1 MKADVKKAN
10 ITINTK
16 YFKRFLSRSVPCP
29 LRLLFC
35 SFHSFSAYRAV
46 VRVCNCCCCVAI
58 DDAKL
63 SHKLSF
69 AWRVCVCV
77 AALVCLFFFHSV
89 GWLGGCCCYVF
100 FACSVISLCAVVL
113 AISFGRLLASTIETK
128 RSSNERIETFETSQI
143 YTIQPNRKHSLTL
156 HTHTQHIPHKWSEM
170 RANGFTTALNDH
182 ASHIATTCFS
192 FFHRCCCLFAYTIE
206 CIATATL

>member
-1 MKADVKKAN
+1 MIHTNAMKADVKKAN

-89 GWLGGCCCYVF
+89 GWLVVVVVTCFSLAQSFRFVQLF
-100 FACSVISLCAVVL
+100 LPFRSVACSHRLSKRN
-113 AISFGRLLASTIETK
+113 GRPM
-128 RSSNERIETFETSQI
+128 NES
-143 YTIQPNRKHSLTL
+143 KHSKRRKSTQFSPTANTHSHCT
-156 HTHTQHIPHKWSEM
+156 HTHTTHTPQMK
-170 RANGFTTALNDH
+170 
-182 ASHIATTCFS
+182 
-192 FFHRCCCLFAYTIE
+192 
-206 CIATATL
+206 